1 MEYLCQGMRKSSKFF
16 TLVAPIALVLWSCN
30 PFSPTT
36 EPDKTPEDTTKAIVD
51 TTMVKTTDTTA
62 TKTDTTVTKSDTT
75 TAKPDSILVP
85 VDATCAERL
94 ASVNVAFEVSPATT
108 GVALPITVK
117 LPILGMNFRSYGS
130 KTSLTSLFMDCNMA
144 EAFIKAL
151 PILKK
156 HKVTAFLTMGLYE
169 YRCINGNGTAP
180 DNCVEGISNHAFGKA
195 IDVGGFLFEDGS
207 TVDVLKDFV
216 KSTGGTCAAVPAN
229 AKDSVLHAL
238 ACEMFNAKVWQ
249 TVLTPNYNSIHYN
262 HFHMDINSGKGFM
275 GKVSAIS
282 SSDVDE
288 GEDRH

>member
-1 MEYLCQGMRKSSKFF
+1 MEYLKHGMRNSWKFIS
-16 TLVAPIALVLWSCN
+16 LAVLTPLIIWTCN
-30 PFSPTT
+30 PF
-36 EPDKTPEDTTKAIVD
+36 PDATGPNESSTPLDTTKVIA
-51 TTMVKTTDTTA
+51 
-62 TKTDTTVTKSDTT
+62 DTTVVIKPNP
-75 TAKPDSILVP
+75 KPDSILVT
-85 VDATCAERL
+85 VGATCAERL
-94 ASVNVAFEVSPATT
+94 ASVNVAFEVSPATI
-108 GVALPITVK
+108 GVALPITLK

-130 KTSLTSLFMDCNMA
+130 KTNLASLFMDCNMA

-156 HKVTAFLTMGLYE
+156 HRVAAFLTMGLYE

-207 TVDVLKDFV
+207 TVDVQKDFV

-238 ACEMFNAKVWQ
+238 ACEMFAAKVWQ

-282 SSDVDE
+282 STDVDE